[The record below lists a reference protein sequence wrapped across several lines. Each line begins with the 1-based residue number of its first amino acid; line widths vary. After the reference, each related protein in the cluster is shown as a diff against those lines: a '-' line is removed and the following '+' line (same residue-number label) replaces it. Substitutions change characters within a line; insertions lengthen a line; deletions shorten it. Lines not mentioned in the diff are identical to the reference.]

1 MTYSESLS
9 RIKRNVNPKFWNA
22 EDIEHYNNIVNAIE
36 KQIPKKPRLLSYGL
50 LIDSGWRH
58 ECPNCKCAIGK
69 NEYLEFAYG
78 EYLEPYED
86 YCPQCGQAIDWSDIE

>member
-36 KQIPKKPRLLSYGL
+36 KQMPKKPIVYKEYDTGRVVGYVCPKCNCDE
-50 LIDSGWRH
+50 IYSGIYR
-58 ECPNCKCAIGK
+58 
-69 NEYLEFAYG
+69 Y
-78 EYLEPYED
+78 D
-86 YCPQCGQAIDWSDIE
+86 YCRDCGQAIDWSEVE

>member
-36 KQIPKKPRLLSYGL
+36 KQIPKKPKN
-50 LIDSGWRH
+50 DGW
-58 ECPNCKCAIGK
+58 
-69 NEYLEFAYG
+69 L
-78 EYLEPYED
+78 
-86 YCPQCGQAIDWSDIE
+86 YCPICGKDVCVEKPKHCSDCGQAIDWSDVE